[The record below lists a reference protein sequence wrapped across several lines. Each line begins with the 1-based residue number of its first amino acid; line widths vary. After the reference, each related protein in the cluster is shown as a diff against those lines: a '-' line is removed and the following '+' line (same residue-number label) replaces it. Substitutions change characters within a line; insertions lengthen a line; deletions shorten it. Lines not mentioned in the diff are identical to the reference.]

1 MQKKFRK
8 VIHNFIHKKKA
19 PGNKR
24 ETRVLKPPGNKREN
38 QAGSMCGRINGVRS
52 AIASCGCDPTLSI
65 HLQTIKV
72 IFRIPYDPPGVSDWS
87 TCIPDPVVINSN
99 GLG

>member
-8 VIHNFIHKKKA
+8 VIHNFIHKVIHKKKA

-52 AIASCGCDPTLSI
+52 VAASCGCDPTLSI
-65 HLQTIKV
+65 RQ
-72 IFRIPYDPPGVSDWS
+72 SQ
-87 TCIPDPVVINSN
+87 N
-99 GLG
+99 

>member
-8 VIHNFIHKKKA
+8 VIHKVIHKKKA

-24 ETRVLKPPGNKREN
+24 ETRVPKPPGNKREN

-52 AIASCGCDPTLSI
+52 VAASCGCDPTLSI
-65 HLQTIKV
+65 RQ
-72 IFRIPYDPPGVSDWS
+72 SQ
-87 TCIPDPVVINSN
+87 N
-99 GLG
+99 